1 MADQAKSRG
10 WGSLLSGAVAGL
22 ESKLDVILAE
32 DPNASARSRLA
43 EKEKKD
49 REKQLKTEQDASRT
63 PSRNRANDRLQARL
77 AQALAKSTDGSRAG
91 SGRSSLDVGSDR
103 AGGPVVKDEKASA
116 DVVDEEQRSSSS
128 KDLARETRIVVSSEI
143 ARPSMSEPTPIP
155 EPIPARKEEDVPEVK
170 VVTEAAKAERSNT
183 PDANSD
189 PAIDAKELETHDYL
203 EKIDALHSKIAYLSS
218 QTYTNATAASEA
230 AKSGSLEQKTAEQEA
245 KIAQL
250 IQEGEKLSHD
260 QLKYSRAI
268 KSLRSRV
275 LEQEKSIAE
284 LRKKLE
290 KSEAQNKEL
299 LDLLKSTQ
307 TREKAAHDRISAL
320 SKVEKDL
327 IITTSEKEE
336 ALKRVQA
343 LMKDLQ
349 EADQTADHAMK
360 NAQSGRLNEQM
371 KLVSELNDELSNAK
385 IEKKLAEDRAKSE
398 LKDVR
403 EAFQRD
409 AEKTKLSELELRAE
423 VQVCTTQVQ
432 NGSSADQRIEFRS

>member
-1 MADQAKSRG
+1 MADQPKSRG

-32 DPNASARSRLA
+32 DPDASARSRLA

-49 REKQLKTEQDASRT
+49 REQQLKTEQDASRT

-91 SGRSSLDVGSDR
+91 SGRSSLDVGSER
-103 AGGPVVKDEKASA
+103 AGGPVIKNGKASA
-116 DVVDEEQRSSSS
+116 DVVDEQQRSSS
-128 KDLARETRIVVSSEI
+128 KDLEREIKVGASSEI
-143 ARPSMSEPTPIP
+143 AKPSMSEPTPIP
-155 EPIPARKEEDVPEVK
+155 EPKPARKEENVPEIKVAIEGVK
-170 VVTEAAKAERSNT
+170 VERSDT
-183 PDANSD
+183 PDPISD
-189 PAIDAKELETHDYL
+189 PVIDGKELETHDYL

-230 AKSGSLEQKTAEQEA
+230 AKSGSMEQKTAEQEA

-260 QLKYSRAI
+260 QLKYSRVI

-275 LEQEKSIAE
+275 LEQEKSGAE

-290 KSEAQNKEL
+290 KSEAHNKEL

-307 TREKAAHDRISAL
+307 SREKAAHDRISAL

-327 IITTSEKEE
+327 VIATSEKKE
-336 ALKRVQA
+336 ALKRVQE

-349 EADQTADHAMK
+349 EADQTADNAMK

-371 KLVSELNDELSNAK
+371 RLVSELNDELSNAR

-398 LKDVR
+398 VKDVK
-403 EAFQRD
+403 EAFQRE
-409 AEKTKLSELELRAE
+409 AEKTKLSELELRTE
-423 VQVCTTQVQ
+423 VQVCAPKLKYDLLLT
-432 NGSSADQRIEFRS
+432 NE